1 MVEVR
6 KSGGDTLEFHKVWPL
21 NTGALVAIKTVMN
34 NFSSIKE
41 CLVSVFFY
49 INQFMPVQLGHVCNP
64 CFGCKLNGAVLE
76 KYIFSWFAY
85 LSFHAK
91 QL

>member
-64 CFGCKLNGAVLE
+64 WFGCKLNGAVLE